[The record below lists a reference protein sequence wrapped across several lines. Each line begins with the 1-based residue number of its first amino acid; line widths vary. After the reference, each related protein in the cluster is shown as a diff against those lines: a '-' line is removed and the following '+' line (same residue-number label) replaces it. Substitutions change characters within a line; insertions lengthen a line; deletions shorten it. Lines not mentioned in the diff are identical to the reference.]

1 MAFSKINGFHL
12 RTAPYTEVSP
22 KISVQEVDFY
32 TTTADS
38 LPSKRA
44 FRYGSNH
51 CILANCTA
59 LL

>member
-51 CILANCTA
+51 CI
-59 LL
+59 